1 MPAGRAVWKGHL
13 RFNMVVVPVAAYT
26 AAASGGGGISFNQIH
41 RDCNQRIKLVKTCPV
56 HGEVRNDEIV
66 KGYEY
71 DKGQYAI
78 VDPAEIEK
86 LKTKGDKA
94 ISIEAFVGCDTI
106 DPRYFSGSNY
116 YLLPEGMVGQK
127 PYNLLTR
134 AMRDSKRYGFAR
146 VFFSGHDQLVL
157 VRPLGKTLVMS
168 LLSYQQEMKDHHDFE
183 GDVADVDLP
192 ANEMKLARTLIDA
205 MSVSDKEFDYAS
217 HRDTYQDN
225 LRTLVEAKIK
235 GEEVASVEEVESEPR
250 TINLLE
256 ALEKSLAAAS
266 RKSKP
271 AKLVAPSP
279 AAATKARKRKTS

>member
-1 MPAGRAVWKGHL
+1 MAAGRSVWKGHL

-41 RDCNQRIKLVKTCPV
+41 RDCNQRIKLVKTCPE

-66 KGYEY
+66 KGYEFE
-71 DKGQYAI
+71 KGQYAI

-86 LKTKGDKA
+86 LKTQGDKA
-94 ISIEAFVGCDTI
+94 ISIESFVGCDTV

-116 YLLPEGMVGQK
+116 YLLPDGMVGQR

-134 AMRDSKRYGFAR
+134 AMRESKRYGFAK

-157 VRPLGKTLVMS
+157 VRPVGKTLVMS
-168 LLSYQQEMKDHHDFE
+168 LLSYQQEMKPHHEFE
-183 GDVADVDLP
+183 GDIADVDLP

-205 MSVSDKEFDYAS
+205 MSVSDKEFDLAS
-217 HRDTYQDN
+217 YRDTYQDN

-235 GEEVASVEEVESEPR
+235 GEEVATVLDVEQEPR
-250 TINLLE
+250 VINLMD
-256 ALEKSLAAAS
+256 ALEKSLAAAA
-266 RKSKP
+266 KKKP
-271 AKLVAPSP
+271 PKLVAPSP
-279 AAATKARKRKTS
+279 AATAKQIRKRKTS